1 MTLAELWE
9 LFPITLTTYNPDWS
23 EWADEE
29 ILVLSTLL
37 RDYTPIINHIG
48 STAIPSIQAKPII
61 DILVEIAPD
70 NDWQRVRETM
80 EKSGY
85 ICMSVSDTRMSFNKG
100 YTPKG
105 YADKVF
111 HIHFH
116 RTEDNDEIIFRDYLI
131 DHPEAAKQ
139 YERLKL
145 SLLPEFRHDR
155 DGYTDAKSGFVNNVV
170 GLAKNYKL
178 LIRESI
184 GDLFCHP
191 LYRTFHI
198 SFIIQSETKS
208 TST

>member
-1 MTLAELWE
+1 MRTSVLAASQSTRLNATATMSQRNLKDMTLAELWE
-9 LFPITLTTYNPDWS
+9 LFPIVLAAYNPDWS
-23 EWADEE
+23 KWADKE
-29 ILVLSTLL
+29 ILDLSTLL

-48 STAIPSIQAKPII
+48 STAIPNIQAKPII

-70 NDWQRVRETM
+70 NDWQWVHETM

-116 RTEDNDEIIFRDYLI
+116 SIGDNDEIIFRDYLI
-131 DHPEAAKQ
+131 AHPEAAKE

-145 SLLPEFRHDR
+145 SLLPEYRHDR
-155 DGYTDAKSGFVNNVV
+155 DGYTDAKSEFVSNVV
-170 GLAKNYKL
+170 QLAKSCK
-178 LIRESI
+178 
-184 GDLFCHP
+184 
-191 LYRTFHI
+191 
-198 SFIIQSETKS
+198 
-208 TST
+208 

>member
-1 MTLAELWE
+1 MSQRNLKDMTLAELWE
-9 LFPITLTTYNPDWS
+9 LFPIVLTTNNPDWS

-29 ILVLSTLL
+29 ILELSTLL

-48 STAIPSIQAKPII
+48 STAVPNIQAKPII

-70 NDWQRVRETM
+70 KDWQRVRETM
-80 EKSGY
+80 EKTGY

-116 RTEDNDEIIFRDYLI
+116 SIGDNDEIIFRDYLI
-131 DHPEAAKQ
+131 AHPEAAKQ

-145 SLLPEFRHDR
+145 SLLPKYRHNR
-155 DGYTDAKSGFVNNVV
+155 DGYTDAKSEFVRRII
-170 GLAKNYKL
+170 GLAKTVNENL
-178 LIRESI
+178 
-184 GDLFCHP
+184 
-191 LYRTFHI
+191 
-198 SFIIQSETKS
+198 
-208 TST
+208 